1 MAVKWI
7 GQVADELGMS
17 VYTAIE
23 LLASQQCYPMSGLLD
38 EDRVILLKRFR
49 EGRLADES
57 ASHARPAFV
66 SPAAPAP
73 AAALEDEPSQPLT
86 TAPIVP
92 PPMPAGS
99 STGPVVAPPPLPFR
113 GMSPHDE
120 TTGPTTAFRTDAV
133 EERTVIIQP
142 IHER

>member
-57 ASHARPAFV
+57 ASHARPALV
-66 SPAAPAP
+66 TP
-73 AAALEDEPSQPLT
+73 AAAPVPVADDEPSQPLT

-92 PPMPAGS
+92 PPMPTGTA
-99 STGPVVAPPPLPFR
+99 TGPVAPPPLPFR
-113 GMSPHDE
+113 GMNPHDE

-142 IHER
+142 IHDR